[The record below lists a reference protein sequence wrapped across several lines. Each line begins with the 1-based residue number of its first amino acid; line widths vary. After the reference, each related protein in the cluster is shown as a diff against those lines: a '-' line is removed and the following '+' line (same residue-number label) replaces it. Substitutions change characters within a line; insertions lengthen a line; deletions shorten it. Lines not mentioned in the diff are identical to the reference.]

1 MFRLRSPSPA
11 MLPALLVFAC
21 AGGGSAPDAPLPP
34 AGVAAVADT
43 DGVASRSAR
52 TMGSDSAPVTIYE
65 MSDFQCPFC
74 RRHALETLPLLE
86 AEYVRT
92 GKVRYVFINYPIT
105 ELHPNAVPTA
115 EVALCAARQGKFWE
129 LHHLLFESQATWA
142 KLEDPATRLLELAAE
157 TGLDR
162 AKTLECLKDP
172 EIRAAVAFEA
182 QGSARAGATAT
193 PSFYIEG
200 GLLVGAQPITV
211 FRPILDSIVHAR
223 QQR

>member
-1 MFRLRSPSPA
+1 MLRLTSPSPA
-11 MLPALLVFAC
+11 IVPALLLFAC
-21 AGGGSAPDAPLPP
+21 AGGGSSPEAPAPPS
-34 AGVAAVADT
+34 GIVAVADT
-43 DGVASRSAR
+43 DGVAARSAR

-115 EVALCAARQGKFWE
+115 EIALCAARQGKFWE
-129 LHHLLFESQATWA
+129 LHHRLFEEQATWA
-142 KLEDPATRLLELAAE
+142 RLEDPAARLLELAAE
-157 TGLDR
+157 TGMDQ

-172 EIRAAVAFEA
+172 DIRAAVAFEA

-200 GLLVGAQPITV
+200 GLLVGAQPITI
-211 FRPILDSIVHAR
+211 FRSILDSIVKVKSDR
-223 QQR
+223 